1 MSEPEDTRELLAD
14 TMKDLMPPRVE
25 LSREQHHSLLQLSEK
40 TGKTIKELVRLALER
55 YLKDQGRKE

>member
-25 LSREQHHSLLQLSEK
+25 LNREQHHSLLQLSEK

>member
-1 MSEPEDTRELLAD
+1 
-14 TMKDLMPPRVE
+14 MKDLMPPRVE